1 MVLQGCE
8 FGHTHTYTHKLI
20 PKVRKTEVINMLK
33 ARIPTPQSSLRLK
46 DNLLFKSRKVLSLR
60 LVEYGEIVP
69 QEEGE
74 QVDWQSEG
82 CWFDPQPLL
91 LSDEESLSKTPNPN
105 RSWENQCM

>member
-1 MVLQGCE
+1 
-8 FGHTHTYTHKLI
+8 
-20 PKVRKTEVINMLK
+20 MLK

-82 CWFDPQPLL
+82 
-91 LSDEESLSKTPNPN
+91 
-105 RSWENQCM
+105 